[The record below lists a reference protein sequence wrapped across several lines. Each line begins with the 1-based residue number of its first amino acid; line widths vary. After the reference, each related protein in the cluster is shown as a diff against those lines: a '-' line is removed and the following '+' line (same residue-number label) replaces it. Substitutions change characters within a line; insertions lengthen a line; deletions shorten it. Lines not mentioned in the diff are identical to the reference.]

1 MADDTEL
8 DFPSQ
13 TLVLVGWTG
22 HGKSA
27 TGNSIL
33 GRKAFKSRASSSGVT
48 TSCQLER
55 TVLKDGQ
62 IINVIDTPGLFDFSS
77 GMELIKKCLK
87 LARDGI
93 HAILVVFSVR
103 SHFSQQQETELRSFQ
118 NFFGSKVTDYM
129 IVVFTG
135 GDELEANDETLE
147 DYLGRECPQ
156 PLKEILTLCHDRYLL
171 FDNKT
176 RDRTEK
182 AEQIHQLL
190 SLVDTIMLQHGGQP
204 YTDDT
209 SIELWVEST
218 LKESTSRL
226 EQKLAVEQA
235 ARLEAENN
243 VQRITNDLIPKLV
256 AQLEEA
262 KKETDKL
269 RKQLAEVRGMLR
281 VVVEEIKTKLKNIN
295 VELKLKEATSGLEQ
309 KLADEQVARLEV
321 EKNALKMSNDVTL
334 KLAAQQEEALKMS
347 NDLTLKLAA
356 HQEEARKMSNDLTLK
371 LAAQQEEAKKESDK
385 ICTQLAEVLKNT
397 KDRHKCPFL

>member
-1 MADDTEL
+1 MSDDTEL
-8 DFPSQ
+8 NYPSQ
-13 TLVLVGWTG
+13 TLVLLGWTG

-129 IVVFTG
+129 IVVFSG

-147 DYLGRECPQ
+147 DYFGRECPQ
-156 PLKEILTLCHDRYLL
+156 PLKEILTLCHNRYLL

-182 AEQIHQLL
+182 AEQTHQLL
-190 SLVDTIMLQHGGQP
+190 SLVDSIMLQHRGQP

-218 LKESTSRL
+218 LKEFTSRL

-243 VQRITNDLIPKLV
+243 VQRISNDLFPKLV

-262 KKETDKL
+262 KEETDKL
-269 RKQLAEVRGMLR
+269 RKQLAEV
-281 VVVEEIKTKLKNIN
+281 
-295 VELKLKEATSGLEQ
+295 ELKLKEATSRLEQ
-309 KLADEQVARLEV
+309 KLAEEQLARLEV

-334 KLAAQQEEALKMS
+334 KLAAQQEEAAKMS
-347 NDLTLKLAA
+347 NDLTLKLATQ
-356 HQEEARKMSNDLTLK
+356 QEEALKMSNDLTIK
-371 LAAQQEEAKKESDK
+371 LAAQQQEAKKESDM
-385 ICTQLAEVLKNT
+385 ICKRLVEVVENT
-397 KDRHKCPFL
+397 TKGRQKCPFL

>member
-269 RKQLAEVRGMLR
+269 RKQLAEV
-281 VVVEEIKTKLKNIN
+281 
-295 VELKLKEATSGLEQ
+295 ELKLKEATSGLEQ